1 MANGPRTRPLT
12 ERLYLTNERQLVYV
26 LDLPESGQ
34 AVIEDAL
41 NCEIECVP
49 CKNLE
54 GWRVVVP
61 DGA

>member
-1 MANGPRTRPLT
+1 
-12 ERLYLTNERQLVYV
+12 VYV

-49 CKNLE
+49 SARLE

-61 DGA
+61 DGAGK